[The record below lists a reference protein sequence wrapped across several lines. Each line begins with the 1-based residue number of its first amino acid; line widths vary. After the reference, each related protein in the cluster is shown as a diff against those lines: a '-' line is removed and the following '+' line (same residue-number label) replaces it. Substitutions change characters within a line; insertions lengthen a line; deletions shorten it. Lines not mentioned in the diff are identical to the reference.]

1 MPRRYSDIMRAP
13 LLQEAYQ
20 KKKTYEDRPLTERFG
35 GVGDGTP
42 KSPVV
47 WVAVKPFGE
56 DLPSGVAGYIVR
68 SNQRNRNQLSASIG
82 THAVAP
88 PGATAVRE
96 GGFQPSLLKVSLIT
110 GSGIPTTSK
119 ITGIKYLKYN
129 AQNFQH
135 PFGQAA
141 TTDREYETFGTIAAA
156 IATATPTA
164 RVSYKPEKFRAV

>member
-42 KSPVV
+42 KSPTV
-47 WVAVKPFGE
+47 WVSVKPFGE
-56 DLPSGVAGYIVR
+56 ELPSGAGGYIVR
-68 SNQRNRNQLSASIG
+68 SNQRNRNQLSATIG
-82 THAVAP
+82 TRAVAP
-88 PGATAVRE
+88 PPATAVKE
-96 GGFQPSLLKVSLIT
+96 GGFQPALLKVSIIT
-110 GSGIPTTSK
+110 GNGIATTSK

-135 PFGQAA
+135 PFGQSG
-141 TTDREYETFGTIAAA
+141 TTDREYETFGELAAA
-156 IATATPTA
+156 ISSATPSA
-164 RVSYKPEKFRAV
+164 RTSYKPEKFRAV